1 MIYLRKKCNDIVLEC
16 DNIQIIKEVKEFLT
30 FYKKGYRFTPS
41 FQCGRWDGK
50 KSLFDSSNR
59 SFPFGL
65 IYDVLTFLKDEKIK
79 TVVDPEVKN
88 LFVGTD
94 KEPIYDLKHKPYD
107 YQDDAIRIMLKSSSC
122 VIKSPTGSGK
132 SLIIAYVLNNLLN
145 WGLIR
150 SGIIVVPTKGLIK
163 QFHSDLIDYG
173 IDDSLIGEV
182 HSTSKEFDKSIVI
195 STWQSLSNKIGAIN
209 AFDCVI
215 IDEAHGSKA
224 DRLFN
229 ILKYADNVT
238 FKYGV
243 TGTLPED
250 KLELM
255 QVKSYLGPVL
265 KEITNNYIAEKGHI
279 SRCNIKMINLHYNN
293 IVIPR
298 NTEYADI
305 RDIVFKHPFRI
316 NFISEIAAKCT
327 KTLLIL
333 VEKIEDEGEYL
344 FNHLNTLG
352 LDKEIVFLHGSVDT
366 NLIEKYR
373 KQAEYDDK
381 LIIIATYGIFSQ
393 GINIKSLQYIVK
405 AVSYRSKIR
414 VLQSIGR
421 ALRTHVDKGDGA
433 YIFDICDDIK
443 VFKKQKSQRKRFYKT
458 EEFDIEEI
466 SITENENMCFDE
478 FFTKEIAPNDLFQ
491 L

>member
-1 MIYLRKKCNDIVLEC
+1 
-16 DNIQIIKEVKEFLT
+16 
-30 FYKKGYRFTPS
+30 
-41 FQCGRWDGK
+41 
-50 KSLFDSSNR
+50 
-59 SFPFGL
+59 
-65 IYDVLTFLKDEKIK
+65 
-79 TVVDPEVKN
+79 
-88 LFVGTD
+88 
-94 KEPIYDLKHKPYD
+94 
-107 YQDDAIRIMLKSSSC
+107 MLKSSSC
-122 VIKSPTGSGK
+122 IVKSPTGSGK
-132 SLIIAYVLNNLLN
+132 SLIIAYVINNLLN

-150 SGIIVVPTKGLIK
+150 SSIIVVPTKGLIK
-163 QFHSDLIDYG
+163 QFHSDLLDYG

-215 IDEAHGSKA
+215 IDECHGSKA
-224 DRLFN
+224 EKLFG

-279 SRCNIKMINLHYNN
+279 SKCNIKMINLHYNN
-293 IVIPR
+293 LVIQR

-305 RDIVFKHPFRI
+305 RDMVFKHPFRI
-316 NFISEIAAKCT
+316 NFISEIASKCT

-333 VEKIEDEGEYL
+333 VEKIEDEGDYL
-344 FNHLNTLG
+344 YNHLQSLG
-352 LDKEIVFLHGSVDT
+352 IDKEIVFLHGKTDS

-373 KQAEYDDK
+373 KQAEYDNN

-393 GINIKSLQYIVK
+393 GINIKSLQYIIK

-421 ALRTHVDKGDGA
+421 ALRSHIDKEDGA
-433 YIFDICDDIK
+433 YIFDICDDVK
-443 VFKKQKSQRKRFYKT
+443 VFKKQKSQRKRFYKN
-458 EEFDIEEI
+458 EEFNIEEYHI
-466 SITENENMCFDE
+466 KENEITNFSDFFDKNILPDE
-478 FFTKEIAPNDLFQ
+478 LFE